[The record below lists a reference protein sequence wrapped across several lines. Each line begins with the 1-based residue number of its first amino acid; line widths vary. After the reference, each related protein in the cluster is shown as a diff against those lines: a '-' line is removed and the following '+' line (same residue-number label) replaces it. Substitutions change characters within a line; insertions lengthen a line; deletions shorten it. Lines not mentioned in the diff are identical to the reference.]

1 MAMPREQTIRS
12 YRDLEVWQRS
22 VDLAIESYRV
32 TAAFPATERYGLT
45 AQVRRCAVSIPSN
58 IAEGRGRATL
68 ADFLRHL
75 AIANGSV
82 MEIETQVII
91 ATRLGYVSEDQSQTL
106 LARSGEVGRLLAG
119 LVRALK
125 RRAGRPGT

>member
-1 MAMPREQTIRS
+1 MPQAQSIRS

-22 VDLAIESYRV
+22 VDLAIEVYRG
-32 TAAFPATERYGLT
+32 TGSFPATERYGLS
-45 AQVRRCAVSIPSN
+45 AQLRRCVVSVPSN

-75 AIANGSV
+75 SIANGSL
-82 MEIETQVII
+82 MEVETQAII
-91 ATRLGYVSEDQSQTL
+91 ATKLGYLSREPSEAL
-106 LARSGEVGRLLAG
+106 LKHSGEVGRMLAG

-125 RRAGRPGT
+125 RRAGRSST

>member
-1 MAMPREQTIRS
+1 MPREQAIRS

-82 MEIETQVII
+82 MEVETQVLI
-91 ATRLGYVSEDQSQTL
+91 ATRLGYLSEEQSQTL
-106 LARSGEVGRLLAG
+106 LAHSGEVGRLLAG

-125 RRAGRPGT
+125 RRAARSGT